1 MKHKIIKILTG
12 ILISGG
18 IIVVDAVAKYLL

>member
-1 MKHKIIKILTG
+1 MKHKIVKILTG

-18 IIVVDAVAKYLL
+18 IIVVDAIAKYLL